1 MAIDP
6 ITLSAIGSAVSAST
20 PFLTRALGGLFGVKS
35 AEDEQRERIE
45 QSMAPYARIAQGGTT
60 QGQAGLAYARGRA
73 AQELAGQA
81 ARGTAQQQAGLQREA
96 MRVAQDTGAQYAAQ
110 LAELRAR
117 EQERAMMGVA
127 AGQRALSALAGEE
140 AQRKRQE
147 LAGAIS
153 GTLGGLAKVF
163 LPSGPA
169 DAAATEAARQEE
181 ARKLLGE
188 DYAKI
193 PGSGVSS
200 TEAAEALG
208 FTQAPAASAA
218 RAAAGGAAAVAPAA
232 QAPAAAQSGYESLYT
247 GPSIQ
252 TAPTANQQRIEADAA
267 MTYMAM
273 RDPSKTAMARE
284 YFAQGPSPEAAAA
297 TNERLRAERT
307 LATANVTP
315 GPVAPG
321 QKDYTAGMSGNQGT
335 FATLA
340 DRAEANAAV
349 SPFMKSPAE
358 QGASASL
365 APTKMPTAFSYQGE
379 QTEGLRKARPGRMPR
394 RPGQVVRGG
403 GGLGL

>member
-127 AGQRALSALAGEE
+127 AGQRAMAALAGEE

-147 LAGAIS
+147 LAGAIT

-163 LPSGPA
+163 LPSGTPA
-169 DAAATEAARQEE
+169 GGQVSESDAEAYNAAVTKGSAAATDKGAAFQRMIDQQ
-181 ARKLLGE
+181 LTG
-188 DYAKI
+188 
-193 PGSGVSS
+193 SS
-200 TEAAEALG
+200 T
-208 FTQAPAASAA
+208 PAATPSTGGGITSA
-218 RAAAGGAAAVAPAA
+218 
-232 QAPAAAQSGYESLYT
+232 Q
-247 GPSIQ
+247 
-252 TAPTANQQRIEADAA
+252 
-267 MTYMAM
+267 
-273 RDPSKTAMARE
+273 
-284 YFAQGPSPEAAAA
+284 AAAA
-297 TNERLRAERT
+297 LGLDRAAQVAGGSTYQQRTGMPGVTASEMAMDPARQVADLRAQRT

-321 QKDYTAGMSGNQGT
+321 QKDYTAGMSDGT
-335 FATLA
+335 GEMATLA
-340 DRAEANAAV
+340 DRQAAVAAV

-365 APTKMPTAFSYQGE
+365 APTKMPTAFSYQDE

-394 RPGQVVRGG
+394 KPGQVVRGG